1 MQNAALPDAIIEK
14 HKVQAEYDWMVRN
27 FTVQGE
33 VPELRHENSYAS
45 RLYSYM
51 GQKNQ
56 VDFVGLQGDET
67 MKRNELEAFIMETY
81 NAVADYPWRKS
92 PNHEVFRH
100 CSNRKWFALI
110 MDVPKNKLGLQGEE
124 LLDVV
129 NLKCDQILIGSLR
142 GEPGFFP
149 AYHMSKDNWITAALD
164 GSASDDKI
172 KMLLDMSY
180 QATAP
185 KMRKRKG

>member
-1 MQNAALPDAIIEK
+1 
-14 HKVQAEYDWMVRN
+14 MVRN

-33 VPELRHENSYAS
+33 VPELHHENSYAS

-142 GEPGFFP
+142 GEPRLP
-149 AYHMSKDNWITAALD
+149 
-164 GSASDDKI
+164 
-172 KMLLDMSY
+172 
-180 QATAP
+180 
-185 KMRKRKG
+185 

>member
-1 MQNAALPDAIIEK
+1 M
-14 HKVQAEYDWMVRN
+14 R
-27 FTVQGE
+27 
-33 VPELRHENSYAS
+33 
-45 RLYSYM
+45 
-51 GQKNQ
+51 
-56 VDFVGLQGDET
+56 
-67 MKRNELEAFIMETY
+67 RNELEAFIMETY
-81 NAVADYPWRKS
+81 NAQADYPWRKS
-92 PNHEVFRH
+92 PNHAVFRH

-124 LLDVV
+124 PLDVV
-129 NLKCDQILIGSLR
+129 NLKCDPILIGSLR
-142 GEPGFFP
+142 GEPGFFS

-185 KMRKRKG
+185 KVRKEKG

>member
-1 MQNAALPDAIIEK
+1 
-14 HKVQAEYDWMVRN
+14 
-27 FTVQGE
+27 
-33 VPELRHENSYAS
+33 
-45 RLYSYM
+45 
-51 GQKNQ
+51 
-56 VDFVGLQGDET
+56 

-129 NLKCDQILIGSLR
+129 NLKLSLGPC
-142 GEPGFFP
+142 GENMDSFR
-149 AYHMSKDNWITAALD
+149 HIT
-164 GSASDDKI
+164 
-172 KMLLDMSY
+172 
-180 QATAP
+180 
-185 KMRKRKG
+185 

>member
-1 MQNAALPDAIIEK
+1 MQNAALLDAIIEK

-33 VPELRHENSYAS
+33 VPELHHENSYAS

-185 KMRKRKG
+185 KVRKKKG

>member
-1 MQNAALPDAIIEK
+1 
-14 HKVQAEYDWMVRN
+14 MVRN

-33 VPELRHENSYAS
+33 VPELHHENSYAS

-185 KMRKRKG
+185 KMRKRKLTDCFAGR

>member
-1 MQNAALPDAIIEK
+1 M
-14 HKVQAEYDWMVRN
+14 R
-27 FTVQGE
+27 
-33 VPELRHENSYAS
+33 
-45 RLYSYM
+45 
-51 GQKNQ
+51 
-56 VDFVGLQGDET
+56 
-67 MKRNELEAFIMETY
+67 RNELEAFIMETY
-81 NAVADYPWRKS
+81 NAEADYPWRKS
-92 PNHEVFRH
+92 PNHAVFRH

-129 NLKCDQILIGSLR
+129 NLKCDPILIGSLR
-142 GEPGFFP
+142 EEPGFFP
-149 AYHMSKDNWITAALD
+149 AYHMSKDNWITVALD

-185 KMRKRKG
+185 KVCRRKG